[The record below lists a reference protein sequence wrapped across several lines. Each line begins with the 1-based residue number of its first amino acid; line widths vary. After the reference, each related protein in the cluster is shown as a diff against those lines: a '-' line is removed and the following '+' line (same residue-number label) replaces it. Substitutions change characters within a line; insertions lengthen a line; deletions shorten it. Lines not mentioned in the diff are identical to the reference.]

1 MMSTNDPMDRLLHE
15 DAARSLR
22 DDGFTSRVMA
32 SLPAKRGA
40 RATWWK
46 PALIV
51 GSTML
56 GSVLAMAFA
65 PAGTSLVQ
73 GFIDITHSRVLT
85 SAALTGLATCAALL
99 ICALVLAAD
108 VD

>member
-1 MMSTNDPMDRLLHE
+1 MSEHDPMDRLLRE
-15 DAARSLR
+15 DAARILP
-22 DDGFTSRVMA
+22 DDGFTPRVLA
-32 SLPAKRGA
+32 ALPAA
-40 RATWWK
+40 RSAGATWWK
-46 PALIV
+46 PALIL

-65 PAGTSLVQ
+65 PEGTSLVQ
-73 GFIDITHSRVLT
+73 GFIDITQSRMLT

-99 ICALVLAAD
+99 ISALVLAAD

>member
-1 MMSTNDPMDRLLHE
+1 MDRLLRE
-15 DAARSLR
+15 DAARPLP
-22 DDGFTSRVMA
+22 DDGFTPRVLA
-32 SLPAKRGA
+32 SLPAAHTA

-46 PALIV
+46 PALIL

-65 PAGTSLVQ
+65 PEGTSLVQ
-73 GFIDITHSRVLT
+73 GFVDITQSRVLT

-99 ICALVLAAD
+99 ISALVLAAD
-108 VD
+108 LD

>member
-1 MMSTNDPMDRLLHE
+1 MSEHDPLDRLLRE
-15 DAARSLR
+15 DAARALA
-22 DDGFTSRVMA
+22 DDGFTSRLLA
-32 SLPAKRGA
+32 SLPAARNA

-46 PALIV
+46 PALIL

-73 GFIDITHSRVLT
+73 GFIDITHSRLFT

-99 ICALVLAAD
+99 ISALVLAAD
-108 VD
+108 FD

>member
-1 MMSTNDPMDRLLHE
+1 MSPHDPMDRLLRE
-15 DAARSLR
+15 DAARPLA
-22 DDGFTSRVMA
+22 DDGFTRRVLA
-32 SLPAKRGA
+32 SLPAHTA
-40 RATWWK
+40 RTTWWK
-46 PALIV
+46 PALIL

-65 PAGTSLVQ
+65 SEGTSLVQ
-73 GFIDITHSRVLT
+73 GFIDITHSRVWT

-99 ICALVLAAD
+99 ISALVLAAD

>member
-1 MMSTNDPMDRLLHE
+1 MSPHDPIDRLLRE
-15 DAARSLR
+15 DAARPLPG
-22 DDGFTSRVMA
+22 DGFTPRVLA
-32 SLPAKRGA
+32 SLPAAHTA

-46 PALIV
+46 PALIL
-51 GSTML
+51 GSTLL

-65 PAGTSLVQ
+65 PEGTSLVQ
-73 GFIDITHSRVLT
+73 GFIDITQSRLLT

-99 ICALVLAAD
+99 ISALVLAAD

>member
-1 MMSTNDPMDRLLHE
+1 MSDYDPMDRLLRE
-15 DAARSLR
+15 DAARALP
-22 DDGFTSRVMA
+22 DDGFTARVLA
-32 SLPAKRGA
+32 TLPPAHAR

-46 PALIV
+46 PALIL

-65 PAGTSLVQ
+65 PEGTSLVQ
-73 GFIDITHSRVLT
+73 GFIDITHSRVMT

-99 ICALVLAAD
+99 ISALVLAAD

>member
-1 MMSTNDPMDRLLHE
+1 
-15 DAARSLR
+15 
-22 DDGFTSRVMA
+22 
-32 SLPAKRGA
+32 
-40 RATWWK
+40 
-46 PALIV
+46 
-51 GSTML
+51 ML

-73 GFIDITHSRVLT
+73 GFIDITHSRVMT

-99 ICALVLAAD
+99 ISALVLATD

>member
-1 MMSTNDPMDRLLHE
+1 MNPNDPMDRLLQE
-15 DAARSLR
+15 DAAHRLA
-22 DDGFTSRVMA
+22 DDGFTSRVLDL
-32 SLPAKRGA
+32 LPAPRTG
-40 RATWWK
+40 RANWWK
-46 PALIV
+46 PALIL

-56 GSVLAMAFA
+56 GSVLAMALA

-73 GFIDITHSRVLT
+73 GFIDITHSRLMT

>member
-1 MMSTNDPMDRLLHE
+1 MSTYDPIDRLLRE
-15 DAARSLR
+15 DAARGVP
-22 DDGFTSRVMA
+22 DDGFTPRVLA
-32 SLPAKRGA
+32 SLPAPRAVGRG
-40 RATWWK
+40 WWK
-46 PALIV
+46 PALIL

-65 PAGTSLVQ
+65 PEGTSLVQ
-73 GFIDITHSRVLT
+73 GFVDITQSRIFT

-99 ICALVLAAD
+99 ISALVLAAD